1 LEISLTYDRD
11 VTTTQRSPLTRDR
24 IIATAVAYA
33 DEHGV
38 EALSMRKL
46 GAELDVEAMSLY
58 NHVGNK
64 DDIFDG
70 MVDYVFASIPLP
82 DPDVDWRESIRSIG
96 VAGMDAFTTHSWVVT
111 LLMMRGNFGPSALRF
126 TDAVIGILT
135 EAGFTDED
143 AHHAWQMLSSHTMGY
158 AFQAAANP
166 AGLHK
171 EHLDVEAALTAAAD
185 HLPNVARLAPF
196 LAQCEYGSE
205 YAFGLEIIID
215 GLGARLMPKP

>member
-1 LEISLTYDRD
+1 M
-11 VTTTQRSPLTRDR
+11 TTKQRPTLTRDR
-24 IIATAVAYA
+24 IIEEAVAFA

-64 DDIFDG
+64 DDIYDG
-70 MVDYVFASIPLP
+70 MIDYVFALIPLP
-82 DPDVDWRESIRSIG
+82 DPDTDWQESIRSVG
-96 VAGMDAFTTHSWVVT
+96 VAGMDTFSAHGWVVT
-111 LLMMRGNFGPSALRF
+111 LLMIRGNFGPSAMRF
-126 TDAVIGILT
+126 TDKVIGILT
-135 EAGFTDED
+135 DAGFSDED

-166 AGLHK
+166 AGTHND
-171 EHLDVEAALTAAAD
+171 HIDVQAALSAAGD
-185 HLPNVARLAPF
+185 QFPNVARLAPL

-215 GLGARLMPKP
+215 GLAARLTTDD

>member
-1 LEISLTYDRD
+1 MTYD
-11 VTTTQRSPLTRDR
+11 VAMTTTQRPTLTRDR
-24 IIATAVAYA
+24 IIEAAVAFA

-64 DDIFDG
+64 DDIYDG
-70 MVDYVFASIPLP
+70 MIDYVFALIPLP
-82 DPDVDWRESIRSIG
+82 DPDTDWQESIRSVG
-96 VAGMDAFTTHSWVVT
+96 VAGMDTFSAHGWVVT
-111 LLMMRGNFGPSALRF
+111 LLMIRGNFGPSAMRF
-126 TDAVIGILT
+126 TDKVIGILT
-135 EAGFTDED
+135 DAGFSDED

-166 AGLHK
+166 AGTHN
-171 EHLDVEAALTAAAD
+171 EHIDVQAALSAAGD
-185 HLPNVARLAPF
+185 QFPNVARLAPL
-196 LAQCEYGSE
+196 LARCEYGSE

-215 GLGARLMPKP
+215 GLAARLTTDD

>member
-1 LEISLTYDRD
+1 LEISLTYDVD
-11 VTTTQRSPLTRDR
+11 VTTTQRPTLTRDR
-24 IIATAVAYA
+24 IIETAVAYA

-38 EALSMRKL
+38 EELSMRKL

-64 DDIFDG
+64 DDIYDG
-70 MVDYVFASIPLP
+70 MIDYVFALIPLP
-82 DPDVDWRESIRSIG
+82 DTNTDWQESIRSIG
-96 VAGMDAFTTHSWVVT
+96 VAGMDTFTEHGWVVA
-111 LLMMRGNFGPSALRF
+111 LLMIRGNFGPSAMRF

-135 EAGFTDED
+135 NAGFSDED

-166 AGLHK
+166 AGTHN
-171 EHLDVEAALTAAAD
+171 EHVDVEAALSAAGD
-185 HLPNVARLAPF
+185 QFPNVSRLAPL

-215 GLGARLMPKP
+215 GLAARLATYN